1 MVLIFLTIPADTGR
15 LFMRYCIVMEQRS
28 MARRNVFL
36 HKTSIRQLL
45 RLKGWSMN
53 INDLV
58 KSQETLRQSIE
69 SAVTAENGEEIA
81 SEGNVIQLVSFTLD
95 GVEYGIDILQVH
107 EILRIPDI
115 TRLPNTP
122 SFIRGV
128 INLRGNVIPVVDV
141 RNRFGY
147 PSIDVTEFT
156 RIIVI
161 ESEGKQIGLFVDN
174 VSQVIRLSDKNI
186 DPPSD
191 LIEGVSEEF
200 ITGVGRLKD
209 RLVVILN
216 LANILFES
224 DSEKAVS

>member
-1 MVLIFLTIPADTGR
+1 LAW
-15 LFMRYCIVMEQRS
+15 C
-28 MARRNVFL
+28 NVFFSDQTAYAGNTEL
-36 HKTSIRQLL
+36 QV
-45 RLKGWSMN
+45 GNMN
-53 INDLV
+53 IEDLV
-58 KSQETLRQSIE
+58 KSQETLRHSIE
-69 SAVTAENGEEIA
+69 SAVSAEQGEEFA
-81 SEGNVIQLVSFTLD
+81 SEGTVIQLVSFTLD

-122 SFIRGV
+122 DFIRGV
-128 INLRGNVIPVVDV
+128 INLRGNVIPVVDI
-141 RNRFGY
+141 RKRFGY
-147 PSIDVTEFT
+147 SSIEVTEFT

-161 ESEGKQIGLFVDN
+161 EAEGKQIGLFVDN

-224 DSEKAVS
+224 ESEKAVS